1 MSAEHQRYIYSN
13 PQGASTTSYEYQSY
27 PTQAYVSA
35 PPPPQAPPRPIRSP
49 LTQFHSQHH
58 QTNYTAS
65 SSYTQQAS
73 YAPAPSYTLPQSQP
87 QWQPENWS
95 PQFGT
100 FQPTSITADVTY
112 SPNAARSE
120 SVSQTAPAEARPY
133 TTGPSNPAL
142 ENRRP
147 EERYPPVP
155 GSANASPVQKS
166 KRREKESPVLAPSP
180 IINPNLDFVKAG
192 PRMVESYGMILE
204 GTKSLASAGFPA
216 RPPQPETMERMIQS
230 ANYGRQM
237 LQSAVAQS
245 SPDTR
250 PSTGGSDKDTPALKR
265 QKAEEHAQEG
275 QTCLGCN
282 ATSTPEWRRGPLG
295 PRTLCNACGL
305 VYAKLLK
312 KRARGERS
320 RGGNSKDPGSHN
332 AMEESAVVSSGGS
345 DDDDSYGSQERDLG
359 DHIRRG

>member
-13 PQGASTTSYEYQSY
+13 PQGGSTTSYEYQTY
-27 PTQAYVSA
+27 PTTQAYVSA
-35 PPPPQAPPRPIRSP
+35 PPPQAPPRPIRSP
-49 LTQFHSQHH
+49 ITQFHSQHH
-58 QTNYTAS
+58 QTTFAAS

-87 QWQPENWS
+87 QWQPESWS

-112 SPNAARSE
+112 APNAARPE
-120 SVSQTAPAEARPY
+120 SVSQTTHAEARSY
-133 TTGPSNPAL
+133 AAGPSNPPL

-147 EERYPPVP
+147 DERYPPAPV
-155 GSANASPVQKS
+155 SAHASPVQKS
-166 KRREKESPVLAPSP
+166 KRRDKESPVLVPSP
-180 IINPNLDFVKAG
+180 IINPSLDFGKAR
-192 PRMVESYGMILE
+192 PTMTESYGMILE
-204 GTKSLASAGFPA
+204 GTKSLASAGVPA
-216 RPPQPETMERMIQS
+216 RLPPPETMERMIQS

-245 SPDTR
+245 TPDTR
-250 PSTGGSDKDTPALKR
+250 PSTGGSDKDTPAIKR

-332 AMEESAVVSSGGS
+332 AMEDSVIASSGGS
-345 DDDDSYGSQERDLG
+345 DDDDSYGSQDRDLG